1 MSMGISGA
9 GGGAIPT
16 PTAVQQM
23 KARGASTDSFDS
35 LIEKTRNKAGS
46 NDIAKSFLGDT
57 GKAEG
62 DTRKEKLKNT
72 AEKMEGMFVNMM
84 MKEMRETVPE
94 FSVGGEQSQGKK
106 MFQARLDRKYA
117 EKMAESKD
125 LGIASAVYEQFTG
138 ESMDE
143 LESTDD
149 SQNDSGLEM
158 ESSDEDQLE
167 NLSADDNRFSKLS
180 STTPRSAFGGL

>member
-16 PTAVQQM
+16 PSAVQQM
-23 KARGASTDSFDS
+23 KARGASNDSFEN
-35 LIEKTRNKAGS
+35 LIEQANNKAGS

-57 GKAEG
+57 GQAEG
-62 DTRKEKLKNT
+62 DSRKEKLKNT

-94 FSVGGEQSQGKK
+94 FSLGGKESQGKK

-117 EKMAESKD
+117 EKMANSKD
-125 LGIASAVYEQFTG
+125 LGIANAVYEQFTG

-143 LESTDD
+143 MESSGEST
-149 SQNDSGLEM
+149 NDSGLEM
-158 ESSDEDQLE
+158 ESSGEDQLE
-167 NLSADDNRFSKLS
+167 NLSSENNRFSKLP